1 MPDKKMLMIVAVTAI
16 VVLVMAPRLRQLP
29 GVNKLPTV

>member
-1 MPDKKMLMIVAVTAI
+1 MDKKTLTIVAVTAVI
-16 VVLVMAPRLRQLP
+16 VLIAAPKLRQLP

>member
-1 MPDKKMLMIVAVTAI
+1 MPKKTVYLVVAVVIAT
-16 VVLVMAPRLRQLP
+16 LMLAPRLRSLP

>member
-1 MPDKKMLMIVAVTAI
+1 MDKKTLTIVVITAI
-16 VVLVMAPRLRQLP
+16 VVLIAAPKLRSLP

>member
-1 MPDKKMLMIVAVTAI
+1 MDKKTMYAVIITAVIVLMV
-16 VVLVMAPRLRQLP
+16 APRLRQLP

>member
-1 MPDKKMLMIVAVTAI
+1 MPNSKTLWIVAITAI
-16 VVLVMAPRLRQLP
+16 VVLIAAPRLRQLP